1 MEKRR
6 KNVTLHDIA
15 AKVGVSANTVSRALR
30 DKADVNEAT
39 RQRVLAVAKK
49 LGYIMP
55 ESPTSVE
62 KSGMVGVLIEDIL
75 NPFYARVVQGIESV
89 LWQHRASFLF
99 QCSYCQESK
108 ERDILAFFGEQ
119 AVDGLL
125 ITSVMNPE
133 YALEQIQAM
142 NIPTVFLSQRF
153 ERFDVDYV
161 ISDSFEGAYLATD
174 HLIKLGHTRIAHI
187 TGLDLQLSARERLRG
202 YQTALQDAKIA
213 VDNHLL
219 RSGNNSM
226 ESGYYLMK
234 DLLQSDASF
243 SAVFTYNDVLAL
255 GAFRAIKEAGLRV
268 PADMSVVGFD
278 DILLAEF
285 FDIPLTTV
293 HQPIEEIARKS
304 AELLFDKIKSNG
316 ESTPQQIVL
325 KPRLT
330 VRSSTSICPQ
340 QIDS

>member
-6 KNVTLHDIA
+6 KHVRLQDIA
-15 AKVGVSANTVSRALR
+15 EQAGVSANTVSRALR
-30 DKADVNEAT
+30 EKGDVNETT
-39 RQRVLAVAKK
+39 RQRVLGVAKK
-49 LGYIMP
+49 MGYVMP
-55 ESPTSVE
+55 ELPASGE
-62 KSGMVGVLIEDIL
+62 KSTMIGVLIEDIL
-75 NPFYARVVQGIESV
+75 NPFHARVVQGIESV
-89 LWQHRASFLF
+89 LWQHRAGFLF
-99 QCSYCQESK
+99 QCSYRQQSK
-108 ERDILAFFGEQ
+108 ERDIFGFFNEQ

-133 YALEQIQAM
+133 YMLEQIQAV

-161 ISDSFEGAYLATD
+161 ISDSFEGAYLATE

-187 TGLDLQLSARERLRG
+187 SGLDSQFSARERLRG
-202 YQTALQDAKIA
+202 YQTALKDAGIA
-213 VDNHLL
+213 IDHHLL
-219 RSGNNSM
+219 RSGDKTM

-234 DLLQSDASF
+234 DLLQSNAAF
-243 SAVFTYNDVLAL
+243 TAVFTYNDILAL

-268 PADMSVVGFD
+268 PAEMSVVGYD

-285 FDIPLTTV
+285 FDTPLTTV

-304 AELLFDKIKSNG
+304 AELLFERIEGAPG
-316 ESTPQQIVL
+316 EELHQIVL
-325 KPRLT
+325 KPHLA

-340 QIDS
+340 